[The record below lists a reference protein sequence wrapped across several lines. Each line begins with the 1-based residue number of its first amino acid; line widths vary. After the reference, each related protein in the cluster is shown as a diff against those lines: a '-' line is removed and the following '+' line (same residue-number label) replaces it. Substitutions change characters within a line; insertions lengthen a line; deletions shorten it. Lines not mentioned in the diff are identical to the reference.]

1 MTTPNNLGLHLGL
14 NEFFYENRSVALYDI
29 NHSQNLKQIELS
41 LKYCRGF
48 IITPHDMN
56 AIDLSKH

>member
-1 MTTPNNLGLHLGL
+1 
-14 NEFFYENRSVALYDI
+14 LYDI